1 MLDELAKDIVDTVR
15 ESVTAAIEKANRRID
30 VRLAEIE
37 KRIAEIEGAEKP
49 DIESLKAEIKAV
61 SEAVSAIEIPEYK
74 EITEDQIKEIAQSVI
89 PEPVD
94 IDVTEMVKSEVEK
107 AVSAIEIPA
116 RKDGKD
122 AEVDYDRVK
131 SIVDETLKEVVAS
144 IDIPLPKNG
153 EDGKDALE
161 IEILPEI
168 EEEKSYARGT
178 YATHKGGLW
187 RAYERT
193 KGMRGWE
200 CITNGIAAVDVDYDG
215 MRKAVISVE
224 TSDGEKVEKELK
236 IPAVLHKGVWREG
249 RYEKGDNV
257 QLSGSSWICV
267 NDTEERPTDGSA
279 DWVLSAKRGGTGDS
293 AYHTARKNG
302 FQGNVIEWL
311 DSLGKKP
318 KVEV

>member
-1 MLDELAKDIVDTVR
+1 MLDELAKDIVESVR
-15 ESVTAAIEKANRRID
+15 ESVTAAIEK
-30 VRLAEIE
+30 
-37 KRIAEIEGAEKP
+37 RIAEIESAENP

-61 SEAVSAIEIPEYK
+61 SAI
-74 EITEDQIKEIAQSVI
+74 D
-89 PEPVD
+89 
-94 IDVTEMVKSEVEK
+94 
-107 AVSAIEIPA
+107 IPA
-116 RKDGKD
+116 PKDGKD

-131 SIVDETLKEVVAS
+131 SIVDETLKEVVAA
-144 IDIPLPKNG
+144 INIPLPKNG

-200 CITNGIAAVDVDYDG
+200 CITNGIASVEVDYDG
-215 MRKAVISVE
+215 QRKAVIAVE

-249 RYEKGDNV
+249 AYEKGDSV
-257 QLSGSSWICV
+257 QLSGSSWICI
-267 NDTEERPTDGSA
+267 NDTDERPTDGSA

-293 AYHTARKNG
+293 AYHIARKNG